1 MFGRLLILLL
11 SVLPKHLMS
20 RVAGWLANRPVPRA
34 LRPAVYRGYS
44 RIFGAVPEEAELA
57 LSEYPSINAFFTR
70 ALKPGLRPVAPHA
83 IVSPADAAVGAW
95 GPVAEDTLIQA
106 KGRDYSLLALLGD
119 ESLAHRMDG
128 GSFATFY
135 LAPRDYHRLPVPVD
149 GVVTGATYI
158 PGELWPVNTFAVTHV
173 ADLFAVN
180 ERIVL
185 TIEPPGGGLVV
196 VVLVG
201 ATMVGMTR
209 LVFDDLHTNAR
220 RREVQRRTYDPP
232 VPVRAGGP
240 LGHFEFGSTVIVVC
254 SPDSG
259 ALDPLAVGQS
269 VRMGQR
275 VGGIARLAAVGG
287 R

>member
-1 MFGRLLILLL
+1 MFGRLLILFL
-11 SVLPKHLMS
+11 SVVPKHLVS
-20 RVAGWLANRPVPRA
+20 RMAGWLAYRPVPRS

-44 RIFGAVPEEAELA
+44 RIFGAVPEEAELPLA
-57 LSEYPSINAFFTR
+57 EYPSINAFFTR
-70 ALKPGLRPVAPHA
+70 ALKPGLRPIAADA

-95 GPVAEDTLIQA
+95 GPVADDTLIQA
-106 KGRDYSLLALLGD
+106 KGRNYSLAALLGD
-119 ESLAHRMDG
+119 EPLAHRMDG

-135 LAPRDYHRLPVPVD
+135 LAPRDYHRLHVPVD

-158 PGELWPVNTFAVTHV
+158 PGQLWPVNTYAVTHV

-185 TIEPPGGGLVV
+185 TIEPPGGGLVI

-232 VPVRAGGP
+232 VPVRAGGA

-254 SPDSG
+254 SRDGG

-275 VGGIARLAAVGG
+275 LGRIGGPVHSGG